1 MVNINCGRIGII
13 DWFAL
18 FVGLLRSVCDLHR
31 MDIFR
36 VLARGANV
44 RKDTKR
50 IGKDV
55 DFSVVETTVKDNDKQ
70 ITRELDF
77 FHNKRIMKKVE
88 DLKDEKNEAI
98 EDERETSV
106 ENEVKEPKVTNIDEA
121 TALRKSYKG
130 KVTGEDIP
138 LPIGS
143 FEDLVTRFSFD
154 KRLLNNLI
162 EKHFTEPT
170 PIQCEAIPLSLNG
183 RDIVACAP
191 TGSGKTLSFLIPL
204 LQRVISEGSNGTGL
218 RALIISPTKE
228 LANQIFIECDK
239 LSHKIFLDKKRPLQV
254 ALLSK
259 SLNAKL
265 RNKVISD
272 KKYDIIVTTPL
283 RLIDLVKN
291 EALDLSTVKHIIFD
305 EADKL
310 FDKTFIEQTDDIL
323 SSCNNPKLQKS
334 LFSATMPS
342 SVEEIAQSIMMDPV
356 RVIIGHKEAANANI
370 TQKIVYC
377 GNEEGKLIA
386 IRQLVQEG
394 EFRPPVI
401 IFLESIERAKALY
414 HELIYDG
421 LNVDVIHAE
430 RTQIQREKIIESF
443 KKGDLWCLI
452 CTDVLA
458 RGVDFKGVNLIIN
471 YDVPRTAQAYVH
483 RIGRTGRGGR
493 SGKAVTF
500 YTKQDSL
507 AIKPVINVMK
517 QSGCQVAEWM
527 DGISKLSKR
536 EKESIKKGKARV
548 NRKQIST
555 VPKVDRL
562 KRKRKQD
569 TIEASRKRKYQPKSD
584 DSKPSTS

>member
-1 MVNINCGRIGII
+1 
-13 DWFAL
+13 
-18 FVGLLRSVCDLHR
+18 

-55 DFSVVETTVKDNDKQ
+55 DFSMVDKATKDNEKQ
-70 ITRELDF
+70 LTRELDF
-77 FHNKRIMKKVE
+77 FHNKRILKKVE
-88 DLKDEKNEAI
+88 DAKNEEEELSQEKTEAP
-98 EDERETSV
+98 V
-106 ENEVKEPKVTNIDEA
+106 ENEIGQPKVTNAEEA
-121 TALRKSYKG
+121 AALRKSYQA
-130 KVTGEDIP
+130 KVTGEDVP

-162 EKHFTEPT
+162 ENHFTEPT
-170 PIQCEAIPLSLNG
+170 PIQCEAIPLSLND
-183 RDIVACAP
+183 RDIMACAP
-191 TGSGKTLSFLIPL
+191 TGSGKTLAFLIPM
-204 LQRVISEGSNGTGL
+204 LQRVISEAANGTGL
-218 RALIISPTKE
+218 RALIVSPTKE
-228 LANQIFIECDK
+228 LANQIFMECIK
-239 LSHKIFLDKKRPLQV
+239 LSHKIFLDRKRPLQV

-310 FDKTFIEQTDDIL
+310 FDRTFIEQSDDIL
-323 SSCNNPKLQKS
+323 SSCSNPKLQKS
-334 LFSATMPS
+334 MFSATMPS

-370 TQKIVYC
+370 TQKLVYC

-386 IRQLVQEG
+386 VRQLVQEG

-414 HELIYDG
+414 HELLYDS

-500 YTKQDSL
+500 YTKQDSS

-517 QSGCQVAEWM
+517 QSGCEVAEWM
-527 DGISKLSKR
+527 NKISKIGKR
-536 EKESIKKGKARV
+536 EKENIKRGKGKADRQ
-548 NRKQIST
+548 KIST

-562 KRKRKQD
+562 KRKRKND
-569 TIEASRKRKYQPKSD
+569 MIEASKKRKYEPKSEETES
-584 DSKPSTS
+584 SKL

>member
-1 MVNINCGRIGII
+1 
-13 DWFAL
+13 
-18 FVGLLRSVCDLHR
+18 

-88 DLKDEKNEAI
+88 DSRDKEKEAI
-98 EDERETSV
+98 EDEREELV
-106 ENEVKEPKVTNIDEA
+106 ENDIGQLKVRNIDEA
-121 TALRKSYKG
+121 TSLRKSYKA

-162 EKHFTEPT
+162 ENHFTEPT
-170 PIQCEAIPLSLNG
+170 PIQSEAIPLSLNG

-204 LQRVISEGSNGTGL
+204 LQLVISEATGGTGL
-218 RALIISPTKE
+218 RALIVSPTKE
-228 LANQIFIECDK
+228 LANQIFIECGK
-239 LSHKIFLDKKRPLQV
+239 LSRKIFLDKKRPLQV

-265 RNKVISD
+265 RNRVVSD

-283 RLIDLVKN
+283 RLIDLMKN

-323 SSCNNPKLQKS
+323 SSCSNPKLQKS

-430 RTQIQREKIIESF
+430 RTQMQREKIIESF

-493 SGKAVTF
+493 SGNAVTF

-562 KRKRKQD
+562 KRKRKHD
-569 TIEASRKRKYQPKSD
+569 MIEASKKRKHQHKAV
-584 DSKPSTS
+584 DSKRSTS